1 VNIVTRRVETDNNV
15 LLQVRD
21 ESSFHGLMLL
31 AIQFELIRNVLGFLF
46 QNLKS
51 GIGSCFEI
59 LHFVVNYALWAGVCK
74 TFRLFKIGHVCIVL
88 QRSQ

>member
-1 VNIVTRRVETDNNV
+1 MNIVTRRVETDNNV
-15 LLQVRD
+15 LLLVRD

-31 AIQFELIRNVLGFLF
+31 AIQLELIRNVVQFLF

-51 GIGSCFEI
+51 SISSCFEI
-59 LHFVVNYALWAGVCK
+59 LHFVVTLALWVDVCK
-74 TFRLFKIGHVCIVL
+74 TFRLFKDGHVCIVL